1 LFSCA
6 AAPVPA
12 ETEDAFVRAGVHISP
27 PFVMAGE
34 TGAYEGMA
42 VDLWDGISNALGLR
56 TEYTGYRSV
65 DELLKAL
72 ESNEIDVV
80 VTNLTVTHARAQ
92 FMRFT
97 YPWYDAGLRIMIN
110 TDARNSFWHE
120 IRKAG
125 RLNAYLLLAGALI
138 VFSLAV
144 TIIRRALNPA
154 FPRSWLDGFSLNFRS
169 IISTAVSGTIPESFD
184 RIGGE
189 NRWFHNIIT
198 ALLSLCGVALVAYI
212 TSTVTSVM
220 TTVSLTN
227 TEIYALADLAGKK
240 VGVLGGSAA
249 AEYLRRS
256 GFATLAFDDID
267 AASSALLGKNISAVV
282 ADAPVVEYSARAHP
296 GSPVKVTG
304 ELFHPDKYAFA
315 LGRGS
320 GLADSV
326 SVQIIK
332 FHEDMSIPRLKYFY
346 FGTPGNDAGV
356 HSFERQYYERFF
368 SEYDPG

>member
-1 LFSCA
+1 LFPFV

-12 ETEDAFVRAGVHISP
+12 ETEGTLVRAGVHISP
-27 PFVMAGE
+27 PFVMAAE
-34 TGAYEGMA
+34 TGSYDGMA
-42 VDLWDGISNALGLR
+42 VDLWDRISNALGLH
-56 TEYTGYRSV
+56 TEYTSYRSME
-65 DELLKAL
+65 DLLKAL

-80 VTNLTVTHARAQ
+80 VTNLTVTHARARL
-92 FMRFT
+92 MRFT

-110 TDARNSFWHE
+110 TEARNSFWHE
-120 IRKAG
+120 IRKDG

-138 VFSLAV
+138 VLSFAA
-144 TIIRRALNPA
+144 TIIRRALSPA
-154 FPRSWLDGFSLNFRS
+154 FTRSWLDGFSLNFRD
-169 IISTAVSGTIPESFD
+169 IISTAVSGAVSENFGWSG
-184 RIGGE
+184 RK

-220 TTVSLTN
+220 TTVSLMN

-256 GFATLAFDDID
+256 GFTVLSFDDID
-267 AASSALLGKNISAVV
+267 AASSALLEKNISAVV
-282 ADAPVVEYSARAHP
+282 ADAPVVEYWARTHP

-304 ELFHPDKYAFA
+304 ELFHPDIYAFA
-315 LGRGS
+315 LGREGN
-320 GLADSV
+320 LADAV

-332 FHEDMSIPRLKYFY
+332 FHEDLSIPKLKFLY
-346 FGTPGNDAGV
+346 FGTSGTDAGIY
-356 HSFERQYYERFF
+356 SFERHY
-368 SEYDPG
+368 